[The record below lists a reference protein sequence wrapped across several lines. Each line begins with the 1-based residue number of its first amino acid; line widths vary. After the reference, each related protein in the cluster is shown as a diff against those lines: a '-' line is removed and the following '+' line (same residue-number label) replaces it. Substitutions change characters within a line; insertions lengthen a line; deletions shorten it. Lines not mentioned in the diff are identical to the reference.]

1 MIRREERYHDECA
14 RCHADVWVHS
24 LGIMGES
31 FCATCRI
38 ADALEQLVEIAD
50 EATQFW
56 GNRA

>member
-1 MIRREERYHDECA
+1 MLSPERYHDECA
-14 RCHADVWVHS
+14 RCKAAIYVHLS
-24 LGIMGES
+24 GPFTES

-56 GNRA
+56 GDRA